1 MDELLTFEE
10 IKKQGIAGIYEA
22 VMKDGSTR
30 TASYITEH
38 GGALFIDRNRDLV
51 AGFRL
56 IKKFG
61 E

>member
-10 IKKQGIAGIYEA
+10 VKKQGIAGIYEA
-22 VMKDGSTR
+22 VMKDGTKR

-38 GGALFIDRNRDLV
+38 GGALFIDRNRDSV
-51 AGFRL
+51 VGYRL
-56 IKKFG
+56 IRKFG